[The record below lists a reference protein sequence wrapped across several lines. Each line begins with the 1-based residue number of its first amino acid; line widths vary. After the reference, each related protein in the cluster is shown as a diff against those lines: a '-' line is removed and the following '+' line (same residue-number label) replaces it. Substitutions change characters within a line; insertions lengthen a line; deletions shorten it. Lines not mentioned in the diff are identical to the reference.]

1 MAPHARR
8 LSPHVPAPRR
18 SFWLTPLRVCLGV
31 LVSAPCFLRECVLV
45 SVPCFH
51 TLERVCLAHSES
63 VLLMCSLGTG
73 SKAQTPIDRGGGME
87 SRLGAMRMSNRIC
100 WSKSTSSFL

>member
-1 MAPHARR
+1 
-8 LSPHVPAPRR
+8 
-18 SFWLTPLRVCLGV
+18 
-31 LVSAPCFLRECVLV
+31 
-45 SVPCFH
+45 
-51 TLERVCLAHSES
+51 VCLAHSES